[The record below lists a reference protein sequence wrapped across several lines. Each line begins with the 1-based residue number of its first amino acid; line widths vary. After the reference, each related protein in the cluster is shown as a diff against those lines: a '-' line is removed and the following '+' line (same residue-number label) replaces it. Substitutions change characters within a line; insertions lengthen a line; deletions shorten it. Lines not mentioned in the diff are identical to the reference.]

1 MYMRQFF
8 KQIVIGLATIA
19 LFTACSS
26 NEPGNRTDNVIPDPV
41 LLDQPEVFLD
51 SEQANLML
59 VFNLD
64 RLDNGDL
71 VIADPGLSQVV
82 VFDPSG
88 TERFR
93 FGTPGRGPG
102 EITSLDNIDIHNG
115 NYYVGD
121 RSKSV
126 IMKFDPDGNFI
137 SNLDYR
143 TNRGSFGDF
152 AMLNSETYI
161 TASVG
166 ENGSLIKWYAPE
178 TGESG
183 FWGKAEAEE
192 SEGLDMQMQNDYLKR
207 GQVAPADMN
216 NVDVE
221 TDGEFVY
228 AYLNG
233 LGRVQKY
240 SKTGKLLWDVA
251 IDIPINNLILE
262 QASARARGISGQG
275 MRASFSLTSSFKI
288 IDEYIYALSFP
299 VEGMAR
305 TLIQMDKNG
314 KVTGHYH
321 IPEASILYFDF
332 TVDRSTNTLYLA
344 SPELG
349 EIHKVSLR

>member
-1 MYMRQFF
+1 MYLRQNF
-8 KQIVIGLATIA
+8 KQGILGLATLA

-26 NEPGNRTDNVIPDPV
+26 SEPESLVENVIPEPV
-41 LLDQPEVFLD
+41 LLDQPEVLFD

-64 RLDNGDL
+64 RLDNGNL
-71 VIADPGLSQVV
+71 VIADPGLSQIVV
-82 VFDPSG
+82 VDPSG

-102 EITSLDNIDIHNG
+102 EITSLDNIDIHDG
-115 NYYVGD
+115 HFYIGD
-121 RSKSV
+121 RAKSL
-126 IMKFDPDGNFI
+126 IMKFDLDGNFI

-152 AMLNSETYI
+152 AMLNAGSYI

-166 ENGSLIKWYAPE
+166 ENGSLIKWHAPE
-178 TGESG
+178 SGESG

-192 SEGLDMQMQNDYLKR
+192 SDGLDMQMQNDYLKR
-207 GQVAPADMN
+207 GQIPPADMN
-216 NVDVE
+216 DVDVE

-240 SKTGKLLWDVA
+240 TKTGELIWDVA
-251 IDIPINNLILE
+251 LDIPVNKLILE
-262 QASARARGISGQG
+262 QASVRAKEINAPG
-275 MRASFSLTSSFKI
+275 MRASYSLTTSFKV
-288 IDEYIYALSFP
+288 IDDHIYALSFP
-299 VEGMAR
+299 VEGMTR
-305 TLIQMDKNG
+305 TLLQMDKNG

-321 IPEASILYFDF
+321 IPEASMLYFDF
-332 TVDRSTNTLYLA
+332 TVDRSNETLYLA
-344 SPELG
+344 APERG
-349 EIHKVSLR
+349 EIHKVMLR